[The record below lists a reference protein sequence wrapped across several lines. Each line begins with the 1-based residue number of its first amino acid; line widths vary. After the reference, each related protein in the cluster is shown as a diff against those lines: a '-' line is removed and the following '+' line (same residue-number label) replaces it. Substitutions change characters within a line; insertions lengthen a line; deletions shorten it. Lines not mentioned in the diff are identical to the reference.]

1 MVGWLEMCTVQ
12 TEPLLRSFRENWEYL
27 YFPRR
32 SKETVHRVQS
42 VQFSSRELKYFRS
55 RIARKNDVFRYFFF
69 AFAEY
74 FTTANNNP

>member
-1 MVGWLEMCTVQ
+1 MCTDI
-12 TEPLLRSFRENWEYL
+12 RSFLENWEYL

-42 VQFSSRELKYFRS
+42 AQFSSRELKYFRS
-55 RIARKNDVFRYFFF
+55 RKVRENDVFHYFFL

>member
-1 MVGWLEMCTVQ
+1 MCTVK
-12 TEPLLRSFRENWEYL
+12 RSFRENWEYL

-55 RIARKNDVFRYFFF
+55 RKARKNDVFRYFFF
-69 AFAEY
+69 LAFADY
-74 FTTANNNP
+74 FTTEK